1 MVKPP
6 GQGKRGA
13 STLGCLFAILL
24 FMAVL
29 YYGVDIGRVY
39 WSYYRL
45 KDEMETSARFAQTQ
59 PDEAIVKHLVGIAQ
73 DLSLPAEAQR
83 FTIRR
88 TEHPPVVTIRTK
100 YSVDLELPFKRKR
113 VTPTPVVEVRQ

>member
-1 MVKPP
+1 VVTRRDR
-6 GQGKRGA
+6 GRSGA
-13 STLGCLFAILL
+13 STLGCLVSILL

-83 FTIRR
+83 FSIRR
-88 TEHPPVVTIRTK
+88 TTHPPMVTIRTR
-100 YSVDLELPFKRKR
+100 YSVDLVLPFKSKR
-113 VTPTPVVEVRQ
+113 VTLTPVVEVRQ